1 MSVMKHKIHVIK
13 LISPVQ
19 LPWLLDEGILR
30 LNGMGLKNNEDK

>member
-19 LPWLLDEGILR
+19 LSWLLDEGILI
-30 LNGMGLKNNEDK
+30 LIGMGLENKEDK